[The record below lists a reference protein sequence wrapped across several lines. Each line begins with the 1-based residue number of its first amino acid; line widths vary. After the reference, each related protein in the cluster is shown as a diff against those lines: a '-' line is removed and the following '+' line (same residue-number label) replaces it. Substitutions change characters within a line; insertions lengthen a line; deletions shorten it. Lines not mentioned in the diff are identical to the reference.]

1 MGCCENKS
9 LQTEFL
15 MFPEQCSENKGH
27 AFDEMSIYSEGD
39 DNKRY
44 SNTTSR
50 PISGINTVNSAEMA
64 FLLGSVYSKSRSI
77 ILADD
82 DIQ

>member
-15 MFPEQCSENKGH
+15 MLPERCAESKGH
-27 AFDEMSIYSEGD
+27 AFNEMSIYSEGE

-50 PISGINTVNSAEMA
+50 PLSGINTVNSVEMA
-64 FLLGSVYSKSRSI
+64 FLMASAYSKSRSI
-77 ILADD
+77 LIADD
-82 DIQ
+82 ET